1 MATTYTKT
9 ALSGS
14 TNGKLIKIV
23 QTATAGTSIHTAVAG
38 TTDWDEVWLYAV
50 NNHTASVNLTVEWGD
65 ATAPDNNITC
75 AIASKQGL
83 YLLVPGF
90 VLQNG
95 ATIKVFAA
103 TANVISIGGWVNK
116 IVTS

>member
-14 TNGKLIKIV
+14 TNGKLILIV
-23 QTATAGTSIHTAVAG
+23 QTATAGTAIHTAVAG
-38 TTDWDEVWLYAV
+38 TTNWDEVWLYAI
-50 NNHTASVNLTVEWGD
+50 NNHTAAVNLTIEWGD
-65 ATAPDNNITC
+65 ATAPNNNITC

-95 ATIKVFAA
+95 ATIKAFA
-103 TANVISIGGWVNK
+103 TTPNVISIGGWVNN
-116 IVTS
+116 IVVA